1 MISLCLQS
9 QLYTNQHFYVGQKY
23 CPYHHNLTH
32 SNISEKYHIRFSQLM
47 QVFLQQHQ
55 TFYNA
60 PHPLSKQAKGLFTSP
75 EQLICQWNSCYLKE
89 LTGIQKFPTVGMQD
103 LPNIVGKMQTA
114 LERSRCWMD
123 SECTFIHWALCSLD
137 IMGWIETQGMP
148 VRGFRLVGEPTH
160 QLYTPI

>member
-1 MISLCLQS
+1 MHNWVILHGTYLPLCSPVLTDRSISTVLQQTGGIFSPHLLMISLCLQS

-60 PHPLSKQAKGLFTSP
+60 PHPVSKQAKGLFTSP

-89 LTGIQKFPTVGMQD
+89 LTGIQKFPTVGCKICQI
-103 LPNIVGKMQTA
+103 L
-114 LERSRCWMD
+114 
-123 SECTFIHWALCSLD
+123 
-137 IMGWIETQGMP
+137 
-148 VRGFRLVGEPTH
+148 
-160 QLYTPI
+160 